1 MTGHSSFA
9 DLVFFFSCPVF
20 SAMLKGGPDST
31 AVKNQPYFNQWEDL
45 DDSPVS
51 WHITEAVDPCSTD
64 DWLSKV
70 GGGIY

>member
-1 MTGHSSFA
+1 
-9 DLVFFFSCPVF
+9 
-20 SAMLKGGPDST
+20 MLKGGPDST